1 MASRESLPLNYQE
14 AVHIASFLR
23 RIVSWDST
31 SLVRI
36 QTRKNIVAFW
46 AQTPMDCLAF
56 IAVPLAEEITEPI
69 DTTIYAARFR
79 DIIGDVSK
87 QTVENKSKAYSL
99 SDEYP
104 PTQGLRELPPTGAW
118 IQGERMTCSSVSDVV
133 DSAIAE
139 YHRQSAAFPTAD
151 RALLD
156 QLATQIWQGPGI
168 AAFPL
173 RGLHAARQLGF
184 LSIPNAR
191 AEFST
196 LNGWKRFMT
205 PAGQIFFNASPPR
218 TKLRVV

>member
-1 MASRESLPLNYQE
+1 MASSETLPLNYQE

-31 SLVRI
+31 AVVRL
-36 QTRKNIVAFW
+36 QTRNKVVGFW
-46 AQTPMDCLAF
+46 AETPMDCLAF
-56 IAVPLAEEITEPI
+56 IAVPLAEGIEFDI
-69 DTTIYAARFR
+69 DRSIFAARFR
-79 DIIGDVSK
+79 DILGDLSQ
-87 QTVENKSKAYSL
+87 QTSENKTKKYSL

-104 PTQGLRELPPTGAW
+104 PTRGLMDLPPTGAW
-118 IQGERMTCSSVSDVV
+118 IHGERMTCSSVSDVV
-133 DSAIAE
+133 DAAIAE

-151 RALLD
+151 RVLLD

-191 AEFST
+191 AEFAT
-196 LNGWKRFMT
+196 LQGWKKLQT
-205 PAGQIFFNASPPR
+205 PAGQIFFNATPPR
-218 TKLRVV
+218 AKLRVV

>member
-1 MASRESLPLNYQE
+1 MASREALPLNYQE
-14 AVHIASFLR
+14 AVHIAAFLR

-36 QTRKNIVAFW
+36 QTRNKTVGFW
-46 AQTPMDCLAF
+46 AQTPMGCLAF
-56 IAVPLAEEITEPI
+56 VAVPLAEELSEIV

-87 QTVENKSKAYSL
+87 QTSENQTKKYSL

-104 PTQGLRELPPTGAW
+104 PTQGLLDLPPVGAW

-133 DSAIAE
+133 DAAIAE

-151 RALLD
+151 RSLLD
-156 QLATQIWQGPGI
+156 QLASQIWQGPGI

-184 LSIPNAR
+184 LSIPNAK

-196 LNGWKRFMT
+196 LQGWKKLMT
-205 PAGQIFFNASPPR
+205 PAGQIFFNATPPR
-218 TKLRVV
+218 AKLRVV